1 MILKSLKNEGSD
13 NSISRE
19 VFSVLE
25 FEWSGLSSG
34 ELALINLFG
43 RLNSIKNEVRKNMV
57 LLLDEVDLG
66 LHPEWQ
72 RKWVKNI
79 LPIIGKIMKS
89 QNGSVR
95 VVVTTHSPIIL
106 SDFIKKDIIY
116 LPIDD
121 STEKSRTFGQN
132 IYTLFKDSFFLEAP
146 KGAFSEQV
154 IEDLLNIFR
163 SSSNEK
169 TIQESGAYKEFI
181 KKYGLS
187 GVPDD
192 TIREFFDELVDM
204 IGEDIIRNHLKKQ
217 IKKARWINESNDSL
231 DYEKEIDE
239 LKKQIEELK
248 KKKNKN
254 DKDNQFL

>member
-1 MILKSLKNEGSD
+1 M
-13 NSISRE
+13 
-19 VFSVLE
+19 
-25 FEWSGLSSG
+25 
-34 ELALINLFG
+34 
-43 RLNSIKNEVRKNMV
+43 
-57 LLLDEVDLG
+57 
-66 LHPEWQ
+66 
-72 RKWVKNI
+72 
-79 LPIIGKIMKS
+79 
-89 QNGSVR
+89 
-95 VVVTTHSPIIL
+95 
-106 SDFIKKDIIY
+106 
-116 LPIDD
+116 
-121 STEKSRTFGQN
+121 
-132 IYTLFKDSFFLEAP
+132 
-146 KGAFSEQV
+146 
-154 IEDLLNIFR
+154 NIFR

-169 TIQESGAYKEFI
+169 TIQESGAYKGFI